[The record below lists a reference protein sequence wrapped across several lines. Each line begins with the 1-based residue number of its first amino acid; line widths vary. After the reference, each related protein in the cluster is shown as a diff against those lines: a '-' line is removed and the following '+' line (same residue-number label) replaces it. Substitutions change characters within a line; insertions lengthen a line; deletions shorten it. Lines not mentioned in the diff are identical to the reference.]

1 MRTIVT
7 FICSVLIFNIS
18 LSGQNYKTILVKA
31 RTKMTD
37 YFPYNERYRY
47 QDFRP
52 GKVVF
57 KNGSSNNINLNYYYL
72 TGEIVFLQ
80 TKDTLYISKKKDIL
94 YVVAPDTFYYDNGY
108 MEVISGGELKVG
120 LKQYVKIKD
129 VLKEGAMGTMNR
141 VSSID
146 TYSSLWAD
154 GSSYGLVPNENIEV
168 QMTLEYY
175 LSKSSP
181 EFIIFNKKN
190 VIQLFPQKEDEIKAY
205 IKSNKV
211 DFDSRDDL
219 LRFADYLRSL

>member
-1 MRTIVT
+1 MRDTVT
-7 FICSVLIFNIS
+7 RTLDPGRLFLKMAHQIISSLII
-18 LSGQNYKTILVKA
+18 
-31 RTKMTD
+31 
-37 YFPYNERYRY
+37 
-47 QDFRP
+47 
-52 GKVVF
+52 
-57 KNGSSNNINLNYYYL
+57 YYL

-80 TKDTLYISKKKDIL
+80 AKDTLYISKKKDIL
-94 YVVAPDTFYYDNGY
+94 YVVAPDTFFYDNGY

-154 GSSYGLVPNENIEV
+154 GSSYGLVPNEDIEV

-181 EFIIFNKKN
+181 DFIIFNKKN
-190 VIQLFPQKEDEIKAY
+190 A
-205 IKSNKV
+205 
-211 DFDSRDDL
+211 DSA
-219 LRFADYLRSL
+219 FSSE